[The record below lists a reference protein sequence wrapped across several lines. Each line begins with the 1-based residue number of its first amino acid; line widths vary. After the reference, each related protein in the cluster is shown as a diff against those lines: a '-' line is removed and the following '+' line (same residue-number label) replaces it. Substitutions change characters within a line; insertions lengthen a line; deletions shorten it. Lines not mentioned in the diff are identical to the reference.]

1 MLDALTST
9 SFAVHNAKGV
19 YALLLGS
26 GISRAA
32 NVPTVWEVTL
42 DLIRRIAATMSES
55 EACQNNPE
63 EWYRSRF
70 NNDPDYSSL
79 LEQLAISPAERSAA
93 LARYFDGSGDPDGES
108 LQPTKAHTAIAK
120 MVSRGYIRVIVTTNF
135 DRLVERALE
144 AIGISPAIISTP
156 DAIQGALPLAH
167 AQCTLIKL
175 HGDYRDA
182 RLRNTVAELSTYD
195 EQTQTLIDKV
205 LDEYGLIISGWSA
218 TWDIALRNAI
228 TRAANRRFTTVW
240 TYVSTL
246 STEAEELIQFRQ
258 ARTIKVASSD
268 SFFTDLNERLEALE
282 TFDAPHPLSIDL
294 AVRMAKK
301 YVAKDRYRV
310 QLYDLVMGESE
321 QAISSFKVIP
331 TSPQI
336 TPELYLQRIKHYEF
350 TMERLLCVLVNVAY
364 WGEPRSFTCLKGTI
378 ERLMGLKV
386 NFGGYDYLI
395 DLQLYPATLAF
406 YAVGLGFVTSGNYMG
421 FTALLKEFQ
430 TSAGEM
436 NHKIEP
442 ASERLQLQ
450 YSIHKDMLNQALGK
464 QYHTPGSDRVSN
476 LFAPIFQKYLPSMV
490 DFENLFDRFEYL
502 NALVLADYRASKNKS
517 ICGWWG
523 RWAWRNREY
532 GGHISELFKEER
544 NQLGPNWPPIDA
556 GLFASV
562 ERFDEILERQRTEC
576 LLKFQIY

>member
-9 SFAVHNAKGV
+9 AFAVHNSKGV

-32 NVPTVWEVTL
+32 NVPTGWEVTL
-42 DLIRRIAATMSES
+42 DLIRRIAATLNES
-55 EACQNNPE
+55 EECQNNPE
-63 EWYRSRF
+63 EWYRSYF
-70 NNDPDYSSL
+70 KSDPDYSSL
-79 LEQLAISPAERSAA
+79 LEQLAISPAERTAV
-93 LARYFDGSGDPDGES
+93 LARYFDGTGDSNEEP
-108 LQPTKAHTAIAK
+108 LQPTKAHLAIAK

-135 DRLVERALE
+135 DRLMERALE
-144 AIGISPAIISTP
+144 AIGISPTIIATP

-167 AQCTLIKL
+167 APCTLIKL

-182 RLRNTVAELSTYD
+182 RLRNTVTELSSYD
-195 EQTQTLIDKV
+195 EHTQSLIDKV

-228 TRAANRRFTTVW
+228 MRAENRRFTTVW

-246 STEAEELIQFRQ
+246 SPEAEELIQFRQ
-258 ARTIKVASSD
+258 ARTIKVASAD
-268 SFFTDLNERLEALE
+268 SFFSDLNERLEALE
-282 TFDAPHPLSIDL
+282 TFDAPHPLSVDL

-301 YVAKDRYRV
+301 YVVEERYRV

-321 QAISSFKVIP
+321 QAISSIGVIP

-336 TPELYLQRIKHYEF
+336 PPELYLQRIKQYESA
-350 TMERLLCVLVNVAY
+350 MERLLCVLANVAY
-364 WGEPRSFTCLKGTI
+364 WGEPRSFTCLKGAI

-386 NFGGYDYLI
+386 NFGGFDYLI

-406 YAVGLGFVTSGNYMG
+406 YAVGLGFVTSGNYIG
-421 FTALLKEFQ
+421 FTALLKEFE
-430 TSAGEM
+430 TCAGEM

-442 ASERLQLQ
+442 ASQRLQLQ
-450 YSIHKDMLNQALGK
+450 YSIRNDVLNQALGSRH
-464 QYHTPGSDRVSN
+464 YVPGSERLFN
-476 LFAPIFQKYLPSMV
+476 LFTPIFLKYLPSVV
-490 DFENLFDRFEYL
+490 DFEGSFDRFEYL
-502 NALVLADYRASKNKS
+502 NALVLADYRASRDKS

-523 RWAWRNREY
+523 RWGWRNREY
-532 GGHISELFKEER
+532 GGHVSELLKEER
-544 NQLGPNWPPIDA
+544 NQLGPNWPPIVA

-576 LLKFQIY
+576 LNRFQIF